1 MAHVKGHINVPA
13 REMKES
19 ETKNSFFESFKN
31 KLPKFEFKKEPVIVR
46 PDKIEIKVSKL
57 VNLAVISVNANIP
70 ADTAIIIPIKFFIGI
85 EIAVDSDIFITLFL
99 APCKF
104 LHLSVFSYVYS

>member
-1 MAHVKGHINVPA
+1 VSKPPIQMKIILILTIIIGGTMAHVKGHINVPA

-46 PDKIEIKVSKL
+46 PDKIEIKVFKNGGK
-57 VNLAVISVNANIP
+57 V
-70 ADTAIIIPIKFFIGI
+70 TK
-85 EIAVDSDIFITLFL
+85 
-99 APCKF
+99 
-104 LHLSVFSYVYS
+104 Y

>member
-31 KLPKFEFKKEPVIVR
+31 KLPRFEFKKEPSL
-46 PDKIEIKVSKL
+46 K
-57 VNLAVISVNANIP
+57 
-70 ADTAIIIPIKFFIGI
+70 
-85 EIAVDSDIFITLFL
+85 
-99 APCKF
+99 
-104 LHLSVFSYVYS
+104 